1 MILLKINSVYW
12 CLNCIIILDINP
24 FRPNI
29 KTPIYK
35 EGIIHMTRKRK
46 IKIIK
51 SYLYKDPRALNTTS
65 FWKFSLSL
73 LKRVP
78 ITYWI
83 YAIVISIF
91 FSVENKD
98 STVFKNFVAYPAY
111 NSWILDT
118 YTFIVIVLLPFALAY
133 IKFSKPFGFSGLYAK
148 VVGIHEQ
155 SVSDYNENAKKNKDK
170 VYSTDQ
176 YKFDPEGWG
185 SWKVTN
191 VSAKNRQK
199 TKENYG
205 CIMYLFYPILLIMF
219 LLCYMYILYH
229 IIILVAVLI
238 ILHMFYMYKRIKKG
252 RYV

>member
-1 MILLKINSVYW
+1 MK
-12 CLNCIIILDINP
+12 
-24 FRPNI
+24 
-29 KTPIYK
+29 KK
-35 EGIIHMTRKRK
+35 KKRK
-46 IKIIK
+46 NN
-51 SYLYKDPRALNTTS
+51 YLYEKPTTLNTTS
-65 FWKFSLSL
+65 FLKFSLSL

-91 FSVENKD
+91 FSVANKD
-98 STVFKNFVAYPAY
+98 LTVFKNFVAYPAY
-111 NSWILDT
+111 NSWIFDI

-155 SVSDYNENAKKNKDK
+155 SVSDYNENLKKNKDK

-176 YKFDPEGWG
+176 YKFEPEGWG

-199 TKENYG
+199 GRENYG
-205 CIMYLFYPILLIMF
+205 CIMYLIYPILLFMF
-219 LLCYMYILYH
+219 LMCYMYILYH
-229 IIILVAVLI
+229 VIILVAVLI
-238 ILHMFYMYKRIKKG
+238 ILHMFYMYKRIKEG
-252 RYV
+252 RYI

>member
-1 MILLKINSVYW
+1 M
-12 CLNCIIILDINP
+12 
-24 FRPNI
+24 
-29 KTPIYK
+29 
-35 EGIIHMTRKRK
+35 KRK
-46 IKIIK
+46 IRIIK
-51 SYLYKDPRALNTTS
+51 SCLYKETKTLDTTS
-65 FWKFSLSL
+65 FFKFSLSL

-78 ITYWI
+78 LTYWI

-91 FSVENKD
+91 FSVANKD
-98 STVFKNFVAYPAY
+98 LTIFKNFVAYPAY
-111 NSWILDT
+111 NSWIFDI

-155 SVSDYNENAKKNKDK
+155 SVSDYNENVKKNKDK

-176 YKFDPEGWG
+176 YKFEPEGWG

-199 TKENYG
+199 GRENYG
-205 CIMYLFYPILLIMF
+205 CIMYLIYPILLFMF
-219 LLCYMYILYH
+219 LMCYMYILYH

-238 ILHMFYMYKRIKKG
+238 ILHMFYMYKRIKEG
-252 RYV
+252 RYI